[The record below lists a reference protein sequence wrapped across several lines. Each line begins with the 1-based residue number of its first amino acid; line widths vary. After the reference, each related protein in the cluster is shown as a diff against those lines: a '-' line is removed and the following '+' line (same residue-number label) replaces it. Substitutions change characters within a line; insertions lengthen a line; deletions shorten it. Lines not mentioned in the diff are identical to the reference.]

1 MLHAHKIMI
10 IRPYCDY
17 GYMGITYYN
26 PGWLFVLDPLTVG
39 MPVVGP
45 LRCKTNGIDDHDKT

>member
-1 MLHAHKIMI
+1 MI

-26 PGWLFVLDPLTVG
+26 PVWLFVLDPLTVG

-45 LRCKTNGIDDHDKT
+45 LRCKTNGIDDYDKT